1 MATNI
6 LYYFGVQGKQTV
18 DTIAETLGVYKA
30 DEEVRQK
37 KKDPINRDKILNY
50 LLLNPNATR
59 SMVYT
64 KTRTMY
70 DDVKRLLA
78 TLSEEGLVVSKQ
90 VRRHQV
96 GPMLELYSITE
107 KGIDYVRSREVQEY
121 TA

>member
-1 MATNI
+1 MDTNI
-6 LYYFGVQGKQTV
+6 LYYFGVKGKQTV

-30 DEEVRQK
+30 DEEIRQ

-50 LLLNPNATR
+50 LLLNPTSSR

-64 KTRTMY
+64 KTRIMY
-70 DDVKRLLA
+70 GDVKRLLA
-78 TLSEEGLVVSKQ
+78 TLSDEGLVVSKRA
-90 VRRHQV
+90 RRNQV

-107 KGIDYVRSREVQEY
+107 KGIDYVRSTEVQDH

>member
-6 LYYFGVQGKQTV
+6 LYYFGVKGKQTV
-18 DTIAETLGVYKA
+18 DTIAETLGVYKV

-59 SMVYT
+59 NMVYT

-70 DDVKRLLA
+70 DDVKKLLA